1 MINFIYPL
9 AVGAIALATCN
20 NEPSYTI
27 SGTVVEGLDAIKKVY
42 LIESRSYQEQIKRD
56 SAWVVDGKFSFTGR
70 QDSTI
75 YCTLD
80 FYSEKRKYSSCDL
93 FLENG
98 DIKVIAGKMYEH
110 SVTGTPN
117 NDIYQAYKTVKYAS
131 MKKTQDLNNRF
142 GFSQATEEEKASH
155 EKRIKEQKDQMQEA
169 FDRFIDSNMHNAV
182 GLHLFLTNGFSI
194 DRQKE
199 LLAKMPETY
208 LSHPKV
214 QQVIKNLELKEKT
227 LVGKPFI
234 DFEMPTPDGST
245 LKLSDVVSKHK
256 YTLID
261 YWATWCAP
269 CRKEM
274 PHVIE
279 AYNEYGQKG
288 LAIIGIS
295 LDNHADKWKAAIKE
309 WKMPWLHMSDLKGWK
324 CEGAALYS
332 VHAVPATVIIAQ
344 DGTIVA
350 RDLRGEALMAK
361 LAELMK

>member
-1 MINFIYPL
+1 MYCPNCKQEFP
-9 AVGAIALATCN
+9 GKFCP
-20 NEPSYTI
+20 EC
-27 SGTVVEGLDAIKKVY
+27 GTK
-42 LIESRSYQEQIKRD
+42 LIEKPAQ
-56 SAWVVDGKFSFTGR
+56 
-70 QDSTI
+70 
-75 YCTLD
+75 
-80 FYSEKRKYSSCDL
+80 
-93 FLENG
+93 
-98 DIKVIAGKMYEH
+98 
-110 SVTGTPN
+110 
-117 NDIYQAYKTVKYAS
+117 NDISVGLGGNAAVVGGININKTETHNTTSYIENIVERPKS
-131 MKKTQDLNNRF
+131 EGELHKEHIQKFMERCKQVFRNGLL
-142 GFSQATEEEKASH
+142 TEEEMR
-155 EKRIKEQKDQMQEA
+155 ELETERLRLGIGEA
-169 FDRFIDSNMHNAV
+169 EAERLMEIERKSSGGRMTTLGLRDATTLKNIDRFIDSNMHNAV

-208 LSHPKV
+208 LNHPKV

-227 LVGKPFI
+227 LVGKPFT

-324 CEGAALYS
+324 CEGATLYC

>member
-1 MINFIYPL
+1 M
-9 AVGAIALATCN
+9 
-20 NEPSYTI
+20 
-27 SGTVVEGLDAIKKVY
+27 
-42 LIESRSYQEQIKRD
+42 
-56 SAWVVDGKFSFTGR
+56 
-70 QDSTI
+70 
-75 YCTLD
+75 
-80 FYSEKRKYSSCDL
+80 
-93 FLENG
+93 
-98 DIKVIAGKMYEH
+98 
-110 SVTGTPN
+110 
-117 NDIYQAYKTVKYAS
+117 
-131 MKKTQDLNNRF
+131 
-142 GFSQATEEEKASH
+142 
-155 EKRIKEQKDQMQEA
+155 
-169 FDRFIDSNMHNAV
+169 
-182 GLHLFLTNGFSI
+182 
-194 DRQKE
+194 
-199 LLAKMPETY
+199 
-208 LSHPKV
+208 
-214 QQVIKNLELKEKT
+214 
-227 LVGKPFI
+227 GKPFT

-279 AYNEYGQKG
+279 AFNEYSQKG